1 MTTASLYIISLIIA
15 GAMILISALISN
27 AIKFEGGTQPKD
39 PGKRK
44 MWFWIIAII
53 TPIIWYVL
61 GSFVLITQDIK
72 DDDIELEK
80 WNNAVLITVGIS
92 FVAYILVGFILAKMF
107 KHGKLGNWF

>member
-1 MTTASLYIISLIIA
+1 MTTASLYIISLIFA

-27 AIKFEGGTQPKD
+27 AIKYQGGND
-39 PGKRK
+39 PLDPRKRK
-44 MWFWIIAII
+44 MWFLILAII
-53 TPIIWYVL
+53 TPIIWWVL

-92 FVAYILVGFILAKMF
+92 FVAYILIGFILAKIF